1 MSSVSEGEVV
11 QVSVSGVSTKFFVND
26 RHDTIQRDHLA
37 GRFYEMEELGLIAKR
52 FPPGGVFLD
61 IGANI
66 GNHSLYAC
74 KFLDAALLIAVE
86 PNPAALTILEKNF
99 ALNGIDEEMC
109 VIHRVALSDEPGI
122 VRVVPRYKHDLG
134 ATQVLPYDSHEVQ
147 TADELVNCTTGDDL
161 LGEEPIDFIKIDVEG
176 LALSVLNGLQH
187 VIHLN
192 RPAMFIE
199 LDDADYPRFETWL
212 EKNRY
217 VIDGRYVRYETRTNY
232 LVMPVEQC

>member
-147 TADELVNCTTGDDL
+147 TADELV
-161 LGEEPIDFIKIDVEG
+161 
-176 LALSVLNGLQH
+176 
-187 VIHLN
+187 
-192 RPAMFIE
+192 
-199 LDDADYPRFETWL
+199 
-212 EKNRY
+212 
-217 VIDGRYVRYETRTNY
+217 VR
-232 LVMPVEQC
+232 CK